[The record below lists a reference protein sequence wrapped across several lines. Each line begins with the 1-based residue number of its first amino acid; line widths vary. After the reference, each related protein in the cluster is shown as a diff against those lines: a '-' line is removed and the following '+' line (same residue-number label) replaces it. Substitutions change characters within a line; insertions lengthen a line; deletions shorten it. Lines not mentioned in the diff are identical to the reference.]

1 MTGNRVPLRVRRRVW
16 QLAETRARD
25 GELVKTIVV
34 KRRTLSAG
42 ASCPGPIEGKP
53 E

>member
-1 MTGNRVPLRVRRRVW
+1 MNENRVPLRVRRRVW

-25 GELVKTIVV
+25 GELTRINVV
-34 KRRTLSAG
+34 KRRVLSAG